1 MNHLVALVCSL
12 IYAFL
17 GSDTSVPLKDDSLK
31 LLIKNTSSSK
41 APIIVVAYA
50 EEEHFLTEKGKV
62 LQGQKQIAND
72 TLEFVIDQLDPGTY
86 ALVVFED
93 LNENGLLDRN
103 KLGIPQEPFGFSKAK
118 MGLFGPPSF
127 AKASFAFPQENAI
140 EVQLKSL

>member
-1 MNHLVALVCSL
+1 MVALLWSL
-12 IYAFL
+12 GFAFSGL
-17 GSDTSVPLKDDSLK
+17 HAPAHAEADFLK
-31 LLIKNTSSSK
+31 LLIKNTSSD
-41 APIIVVAYA
+41 AANVVVVAYA
-50 EEEHFLTEKGKV
+50 EEAHFLTEKGKK
-62 LQGQKQIAND
+62 LTGQQIRTND
-72 TLEFVIDQLDPGTY
+72 TLEFVVEKLDPGVY

-118 MGLFGPPSF
+118 IGLFGPPSF

>member
-1 MNHLVALVCSL
+1 MVALLWSL
-12 IYAFL
+12 GFAFSGL
-17 GSDTSVPLKDDSLK
+17 HAPARAEADFLK
-31 LLIKNTSSSK
+31 LLIKNTSSDS
-41 APIIVVAYA
+41 ANVVVVAYA
-50 EEEHFLTEKGKV
+50 EEAHFLTEKGKV
-62 LQGQKQIAND
+62 LKGQQRIADD
-72 TLEFVIDQLDPGTY
+72 TLEFVVDQLDPGTY

-127 AKASFAFPQENAI
+127 AKASFAFPQENPI

>member
-1 MNHLVALVCSL
+1 MVALLWSL
-12 IYAFL
+12 GFAFSGL
-17 GSDTSVPLKDDSLK
+17 HTPAHAEADFLK
-31 LLIKNTSSSK
+31 LLIKNTSSD
-41 APIIVVAYA
+41 AANVVVVAYA
-50 EEEHFLTEKGKV
+50 EEDHFLTEKGKI
-62 LQGQKQIAND
+62 LKGKQLRAND
-72 TLEFVIDQLDPGTY
+72 TLEFIVDQLDPGTY

>member
-1 MNHLVALVCSL
+1 MVALLWSL
-12 IYAFL
+12 GFAFSGL
-17 GSDTSVPLKDDSLK
+17 HTPAHAEADFLK
-31 LLIKNTSSSK
+31 LLIKNTSSD
-41 APIIVVAYA
+41 AANVVVVAYA
-50 EEEHFLTEKGKV
+50 EEAHFLTEKGKK
-62 LQGQKQIAND
+62 LTGQQIRTND
-72 TLEFVIDQLDPGTY
+72 TLEFVVEKLDPGVY

-118 MGLFGPPSF
+118 IGLFGPPSF

>member
-1 MNHLVALVCSL
+1 MIALL
-12 IYAFL
+12 WLLGFAFMGL
-17 GSDTSVPLKDDSLK
+17 QTPAHTSNDLLK
-31 LLIKNTSSSK
+31 LLIKNTSSVEG
-41 APIIVVAYA
+41 AIVVVAYA
-50 EEEHFLTEKGKV
+50 EEAHFLTEKGKV
-62 LQGQKQIAND
+62 LKGQQQMAND
-72 TLEFVIDQLDPGTY
+72 TLEFVVEQLDPGTY

-127 AKASFAFPQENAI
+127 ENASFAFPQENGI